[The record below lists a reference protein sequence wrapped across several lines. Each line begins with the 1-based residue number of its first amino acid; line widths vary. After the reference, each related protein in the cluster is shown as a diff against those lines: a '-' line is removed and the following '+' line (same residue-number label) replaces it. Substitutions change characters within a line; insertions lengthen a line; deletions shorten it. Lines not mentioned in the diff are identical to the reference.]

1 MRSVLLA
8 PLAIF
13 AQLQALFIDL
23 FILLRKI
30 INSLANAAFKLNQFF
45 FILCRLIIAK
55 LIIILWS
62 RLSGLTPVE

>member
-45 FILCRLIIAK
+45 FILCRHIIAK

-62 RLSGLTPVE
+62 RLSGLNPVE